1 MSGAGSRCHTLC
13 PVWREDLPR
22 VVPDLRGVV
31 LRLRVQPLQRRPRA
45 PGGQFAAPPASKKR
59 RTHMRIT
66 LLTGL
71 VVACA
76 TSAFAGQTAQPPAS
90 AAAPGSANQTMTLIG
105 CVGGGAAATD
115 PFMLSNASPVSVGS
129 ATPGQVTT
137 APPATPP
144 SAPAAPATPTA
155 AAAPATPTAAGA
167 PATPTAP
174 PPATAGTAGASGTAG
189 TAGTAGT
196 VGTATGSTMARPGA
210 AGAPTPATTPAA
222 AAPVTSPGSSPV
234 ATTGYR
240 LSGADVSGFRGQRV
254 QIVGSLVQPAS
265 SATASAAT
273 PGATTTGVREFKVQ
287 SVQAISGSCPQ
298 Q

>member
-1 MSGAGSRCHTLC
+1 
-13 PVWREDLPR
+13 
-22 VVPDLRGVV
+22 
-31 LRLRVQPLQRRPRA
+31 
-45 PGGQFAAPPASKKR
+45 
-59 RTHMRIT
+59 MRNT

-76 TSAFAGQTAQPPAS
+76 ASAFAGQTAQQPAG

-105 CVGGGAAATD
+105 CVGGGAVATD
-115 PFMLSNASPVSVGS
+115 PFMLSDPSLASVGS

-137 APPATPP
+137 ATPGATA
-144 SAPAAPATPTA
+144 SAAAPPTTPTA
-155 AAAPATPTAAGA
+155 AAAPAMPTAAGA
-167 PATPTAP
+167 PATPTAQ
-174 PPATAGTAGASGTAG
+174 PPAADRDFRNSG

-196 VGTATGSTMARPGA
+196 VGTAPRPSAVG
-210 AGAPTPATTPAA
+210 TPATAATPAA
-222 AAPVTSPGSSPV
+222 AARVTSPGSSPV
-234 ATTGYR
+234 ATSGYR

-265 SATASAAT
+265 SATSSAAT

>member
-1 MSGAGSRCHTLC
+1 
-13 PVWREDLPR
+13 
-22 VVPDLRGVV
+22 
-31 LRLRVQPLQRRPRA
+31 
-45 PGGQFAAPPASKKR
+45 
-59 RTHMRIT
+59 MRIS
-66 LLTGL
+66 LLSGL

-76 TSAFAGQTAQPPAS
+76 ASAFAGQTAQPPAS

-115 PFMLSNASPVSVGS
+115 PFVLSDASLASVGS

-137 APPATPP
+137 TTPAPTP
-144 SAPAAPATPTA
+144 SAAAAPATPTA

-167 PATPTAP
+167 PATPTAQ
-174 PPATAGTAGASGTAG
+174 PPATAGTAGTS
-189 TAGTAGT
+189 GTAGT
-196 VGTATGSTMARPGA
+196 VGTTGTAATGATARPGA
-210 AGAPTPATTPAA
+210 AGPPTAATAA
-222 AAPVTSPGSSPV
+222 AAPVTSPSSPV

-254 QIVGSLVQPAS
+254 QIVGSLVQSAS
-265 SATASAAT
+265 SATSSAAT